1 MNRKGALFDESH
13 RSPLFDE
20 SNRSLRFDDRA
31 GGAGFVS
38 PALQR
43 GEHGSPEHRKSRRD
57 GAFCFSPAEKH
68 SNVGFNVLSDSTSYS
83 FNPYRRFTLSS
94 ISGVVSRARISAF
107 RRLSSWMISGVL
119 MLAAL
124 RLLAALSAPWR
135 AF

>member
-1 MNRKGALFDESH
+1 MSRIGVYGSMIAPEAQGSLAPRFSVGNTDPLNTASPVGTALS
-13 RSPLFDE
+13 
-20 SNRSLRFDDRA
+20 
-31 GGAGFVS
+31 VS
-38 PALQR
+38 PRLKNIQT
-43 GEHGSPEHRKSRRD
+43 
-57 GAFCFSPAEKH
+57 
-68 SNVGFNVLSDSTSYS
+68 SDSTSYS